1 MKREI
6 RETIENS
13 DISSLSIASIL
24 AGFGISTN
32 KLSAIIG
39 SILISP
45 LSEPIINIINDP
57 NYVNSNDISTLC
69 IYLCICTIIGLVFYF
84 IYYGLMKQF
93 EFTDIMSNYT
103 QITFFDAAYAFIYGL
118 ILYYISQTNLLNN
131 QLQLVT
137 KIMIGLSVL
146 PYFVNTGILLASN
159 IKHNNYITLYKSKNN
174 LLMGI
179 LYIFNILGG
188 IIIGKFLYKIDFHNI
203 YK

>member
-1 MKREI
+1 
-6 RETIENS
+6 
-13 DISSLSIASIL
+13 
-24 AGFGISTN
+24 
-32 KLSAIIG
+32 
-39 SILISP
+39 
-45 LSEPIINIINDP
+45 
-57 NYVNSNDISTLC
+57 
-69 IYLCICTIIGLVFYF
+69 
-84 IYYGLMKQF
+84 MKQF